1 MRRTRLLPILVICL
15 LLPLVPSAPAS
26 AQVSEARFAY
36 SVGVGP
42 TQTDV
47 VTATADGTVLQ
58 RFVDVEPWSS
68 IDHGIVTVTKHSNTF
83 RSNVIGY
90 DAATGDQLFTVRDAR
105 LPLLTGDGQ
114 GLVFEP
120 DNNGSLNQNE
130 RDAHVQS
137 LWYRDLASGN
147 EFKLAQF
154 FKPDMY
160 ILEKAVSARGDMV
173 AFTRGENTFL
183 FEWNIWVVDTDG
195 TGLIQ
200 ITGDDISNYPSFH
213 PDGQTLA
220 ISKLYDGRCRG
231 GLATMGIDGRNEHV
245 FYESTCAMDLTRPI
259 WIGPHRVVTVWW
271 RHDAQGNRPVG
282 LVIVNVETGELN
294 PIVEGNVGDVA
305 VSRDVGQV
313 AFRFGA
319 RLGRIG
325 LYDIGTDEV
334 SFLPRTGEELVRVEL
349 DGANEDAV

>member
-1 MRRTRLLPILVICL
+1 MRRIRLLPILVICL

-26 AQVSEARFAY
+26 AQVAEARIAY

-47 VTATADGTVLQ
+47 VTATIDGTILQ

-68 IDHGIVTVTKHSNTF
+68 IDHGIVMVTKHSNTY

-90 DAATGDQLFTVRDAR
+90 DAATGEQLFTVRDAR
-105 LPLLTGDGQ
+105 LPLLAADGQ
-114 GLVFEP
+114 GLVFQP
-120 DNNGSLNQNE
+120 DNAATRKQNE
-130 RDAHVQS
+130 RDAEIQS
-137 LWYRDLASGN
+137 VWYRDLASGN

-154 FKPDMY
+154 FRADSY
-160 ILEKAVSARGDMV
+160 ILEKAVSMQGDKV
-173 AFTRGENTFL
+173 AFTRGENTFV

-195 TGLIQ
+195 TGLVQ
-200 ITGDDISNYPSFH
+200 ITGDDISNYPSFR
-213 PDGQTLA
+213 PDGQALA
-220 ISKLYDGRCRG
+220 ISKLYEGRCRG
-231 GLATMGIDGRNEHV
+231 GLATIGIDGEDERV
-245 FYESTCAMDLTRPI
+245 FFESTCAMDLQRPI

-271 RHDAQGNRPVG
+271 RHDTQGNRPVG
-282 LVIVNVETGELN
+282 LVIVNVETGALN
-294 PIVEGNVGDVA
+294 PIVEGSVGDVA
-305 VSRDVGQV
+305 VSRDLGQI

-325 LYDIGTDEV
+325 LYDIAADEV
-334 SFLPRTGEELVRVEL
+334 SFLPPRGEEVVRVEL